1 MWSSIFLL
9 DCRAYAPKKLSSVT
23 QKDFCNTIPSRTD
36 VASRACQV
44 RKVPMSD
51 TGVTLPIAALRT
63 RRRRRPCR
71 ARSKLLSLIRGALS
85 AGIVADIVLRPPV
98 EVDIDDAAIGF
109 MR

>member
-1 MWSSIFLL
+1 VGGGGAIQPSGR
-9 DCRAYAPKKLSSVT
+9 RAVNSDQSEVLPKADIGSGGGHVG
-23 QKDFCNTIPSRTD
+23 F
-36 VASRACQV
+36 
-44 RKVPMSD
+44 VPMSD